1 MSVSQYQTGPPFSC
15 SPVVHQIEG
24 RRSPGFS
31 NSRNATKWRYSSRG
45 YRLRTSANVS
55 EQEPDAAQE
64 WRGTSLVGV
73 TSKKQMVVSLPQLQD
88 RGSGLPSCSSYGR
101 CDQRGVS

>member
-45 YRLRTSANVS
+45 YRLRTSANKN
-55 EQEPDAAQE
+55 PM
-64 WRGTSLVGV
+64 RRRNGV
-73 TSKKQMVVSLPQLQD
+73 ERLWLA
-88 RGSGLPSCSSYGR
+88 
-101 CDQRGVS
+101 